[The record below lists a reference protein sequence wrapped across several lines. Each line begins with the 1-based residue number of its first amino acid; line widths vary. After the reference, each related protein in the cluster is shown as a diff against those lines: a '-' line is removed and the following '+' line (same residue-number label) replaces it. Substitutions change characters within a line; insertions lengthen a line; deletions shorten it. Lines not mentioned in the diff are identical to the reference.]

1 MARYASGKK
10 AWGYS
15 DRSGFRYRLA
25 EMITE
30 WNGAKVG
37 PDEYEPKHPQLEPI
51 RPGSDPQALHQ
62 PRPDQRTENAV
73 ETLLPLNPFKT
84 PASTGVT
91 VNYTVTVANVGGTNV
106 FVLDGANNP
115 AITFVRG
122 NTYVFDVSDGTVSGH
137 PLAFRT
143 AADVAYTTGVST
155 VGSAGNTG
163 ATVTIV
169 VAANA
174 PDTLKYYCTVHGNAM
189 GNTITVNDAAASTIT
204 VFEPSHGRASSD
216 TVRFR
221 SVEGFDGYTE
231 ATLEAA
237 AGYTIT
243 VVDVNSY
250 TIPVTNTSVAGG
262 VRGGGGRATAGPVT
276 LVV

>member
-37 PDEYEPKHPQLEPI
+37 PDEYETKHPQLEPK
-51 RPGSDPQALHQ
+51 RAGADPQALHQ